1 MFIFG
6 HISGDYFFEEGD
18 SLELSSPRYPRRY
31 PNKYNCAW
39 SLHSVGCQFSVQ
51 CSDLYTR
58 PSCPG
63 PTWRPLTKCEG
74 DYLRFY
80 SDNLQT
86 EVNSKLNAF
95 IVMLSVFLF
104 EA

>member
-39 SLHSVGCQFSVQ
+39 SLHAVGCQFSVQ

-86 EVNSKLNAF
+86 EVNYKLKA
-95 IVMLSVFLF
+95 L
-104 EA
+104 

>member
-1 MFIFG
+1 M
-6 HISGDYFFEEGD
+6 SSLCLGDYFFEEGD
-18 SLELSSPRYPRRY
+18 SLELTSPRYPGRY

-39 SLHSVGCQFSVQ
+39 SLHAVGCQFSVQ

-86 EVNSKLNAF
+86 EVKMNKVLIGGHLI
-95 IVMLSVFLF
+95 IVFKG
-104 EA
+104 